1 MKVLVLNA
9 GSSSIKYQLFL
20 VEEGPEGL
28 RPQRLGGGLLE
39 RVGREDAQLTHH
51 TGDGRQVRLQQGV
64 PDHAAG
70 LDWILSLLTHPEYG
84 CLVSL
89 EELDA
94 VGHRVVH
101 AGERYTGSV
110 VVTED
115 VIAALEECI
124 ELAPLHNPPNLAGIY
139 ACRERLPR
147 TPMVCVFDN
156 ALHVTLPTG
165 ARFYG
170 LPYEFYERYGIRRY
184 GFHGIAFRSILE
196 QVEQWVGRP
205 LKELKVVSLMLGS
218 GSTANAMRY
227 GQSVEVSTGFTPLEG
242 LLQSTRS
249 GDVDPAVVAYL
260 MERENLTPKEMADLL
275 NRRSGL
281 LGLSGVSSD
290 LRDIQQAAAQG
301 NPRAQLAL
309 EVYVHR
315 CKKYIGAYAA
325 VMGGIDVL
333 AFGGGIGENAWEIR
347 ARICAGLE
355 FLGLRL
361 DPERNRE
368 CVGKAGWIST
378 EDSPVPVLVAKVDE
392 EWVIARDTYLLVRGM
407 RG

>member
-1 MKVLVLNA
+1 
-9 GSSSIKYQLFL
+9 
-20 VEEGPEGL
+20 
-28 RPQRLGGGLLE
+28 
-39 RVGREDAQLTHH
+39 EDAQLTHR
-51 TGDGRQVRLQQGV
+51 TDDGRQVRLQQGM

-70 LDWILSLLTHPEYG
+70 LDWILSLLTHPEHG
-84 CLVSL
+84 SLASL

-110 VVTED
+110 LVTED

-139 ACRERLPR
+139 ACRERLPH

-156 ALHVTLPTG
+156 ALHATLPPG

-196 QVEQWVGRP
+196 QVEQWTGRP
-205 LKELKVVSLMLGS
+205 LKELRVVSLMLGS

-227 GQSVEVSTGFTPLEG
+227 GESVEVSTGFTPLEG

-249 GDVDPAVVAYL
+249 GDLDPAVVTYL
-260 MERENLTPKEMADLL
+260 MERESLTPKEMTDLL

-281 LGLSGVSSD
+281 LGLSGVSND

-309 EVYVHR
+309 EVYAHR
-315 CKKYIGAYAA
+315 CKKYIGAYLAA
-325 VMGGIDVL
+325 LGGAQAIT
-333 AFGGGIGENAWEIR
+333 FTGGIGENSDYIR
-347 ARICAGLE
+347 AKICSHLEWFGLE
-355 FLGLRL
+355 L
-361 DPERNRE
+361 DEAKNSEMVGGKEGMISKPESSLAAWVIPTN
-368 CVGKAGWIST
+368 
-378 EDSPVPVLVAKVDE
+378 E
-392 EWVIARDTYLLVRGM
+392 ELIIARDTYRAIVPEPVA
-407 RG
+407 